1 VGGRSD
7 ALPRFRPVADDLHA
21 LGFDFHVYFNP
32 FVYEGTQAWEETA
45 HNGWLVRRERR
56 AVHFTGAKFTQPG
69 LLDLDNPDARA
80 WAVGKMRDAMALGAD
95 GWMNDFA
102 EWLPT
107 DGVTAAAAF
116 LRAAQ
121 PYPVLW
127 QEIAREAIDGADDGG
142 ERLFFG
148 RSGWFGTPALADVFW
163 AGDQRTTFAIDDG
176 LPTIIPSASASASSG
191 SRPTDTTSPAIN
203 RHQSRLHQ
211 GAVLPLDRARRVVA
225 GDAHPPRRTAGQGIS
240 PLELGEGP
248 RDDRPLPPVRRAAH
262 GARGRRPAR
271 PVTEGET
278 KRDVYFPAG
287 RFYPWDSGEPVVGPT
302 TASIDAPLTEIPVFA
317 AEGAV
322 VPMFPDGVMT
332 LVNGSP
338 EVPDA
343 SSVGDD
349 RVVRVFLGKSGTF
362 SEAGGLGYKLE
373 QLAPGAPTSPSFT
386 WEGAP
391 LAACAQPAVA
401 PCVLVSAGRAE
412 AHVTGPGTLEVL
424 EAGAP
429 SARFVA
435 SGGDAARALQLIVR
449 W

>member
-1 VGGRSD
+1 M
-7 ALPRFRPVADDLHA
+7 
-21 LGFDFHVYFNP
+21 
-32 FVYEGTQAWEETA
+32 
-45 HNGWLVRRERR
+45 R
-56 AVHFTGAKFTQPG
+56 A
-69 LLDLDNPDARA
+69 
-80 WAVGKMRDAMALGAD
+80 AMALGAD

-107 DGVTAAAAF
+107 DSINAAGSGMG
-116 LRAAQ
+116 RHNR
-121 PYPVLW
+121 YPVLW
-127 QEIAREAIDGADDGG
+127 QEVAREAIDGAPDGRSD
-142 ERLFFG
+142 RLFFG
-148 RSGWFGTPALADVFW
+148 RSGWLGTPALADVIW
-163 AGDQRTTFAIDDG
+163 AGDQRTTMDVDDG
-176 LPTIIPSASASASSG
+176 LPTIVPIG
-191 SRPTDTTSPAIN
+191 IGLGIT
-203 RHQSRLHQ
+203 
-211 GAVLPLDRARRVVA
+211 
-225 GDAHPPRRTAGQGIS
+225 GIS
-240 PLELGEGP
+240 TYGHDIAGYQSGTNPGSSKETYLRWTELGAWSPVMRTHHGSKPNGNWVWWSDAETTEQFRRYAKLHMALVPYMEGLAKVASETG
-248 RDDRPLPPVRRAAH
+248 LPIWRGLALAYPEDAAVWPIKDQVLVGDGLLVAPV
-262 GARGRRPAR
+262 
-271 PVTEGET
+271 VTEGET